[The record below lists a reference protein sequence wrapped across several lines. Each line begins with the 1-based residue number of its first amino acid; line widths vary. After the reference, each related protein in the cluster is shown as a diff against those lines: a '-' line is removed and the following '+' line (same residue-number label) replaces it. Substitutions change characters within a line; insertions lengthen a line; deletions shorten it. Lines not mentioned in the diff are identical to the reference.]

1 MKQPNHSSGSS
12 DVVDNVAIGQLF
24 EIVKSLAVNIA
35 ELTSKVAFLVSQPSE
50 IQSHTNNETQAN
62 RGSEY
67 IRRDELFLELKEF
80 EERKKRTKS
89 IIIKGTKARNIQ
101 QFRPIFD
108 DICQYLIGSPPVFDD
123 IVCVS
128 ETNSIFRVKLQ
139 DMDSKYA
146 IISNAK
152 NLNRNDNFKQ
162 VYISRDLTYIQRQEL
177 AVRRAA
183 LRAGSS
189 GTPASGANSAPIL
202 RPTESISIS
211 QGESVNVTATA
222 NTGTGLALQ
231 LARDGLGTASSVPND
246 DIPVSNFA
254 VPTGSG
260 LNVSV
265 PTAIIQV
272 NHDSIEPTD
281 TTGQVSTRMTRNSS
295 TLGRQAT
302 QGSSGNFC

>member
-177 AVRRAA
+177 AVRRA
-183 LRAGSS
+183 GSN

-202 RPTESISIS
+202 RPTESTSVS
-211 QGESVNVTATA
+211 QGESVEVTATA
-222 NTGTGLALQ
+222 NTGTCLPLQFAGAGL
-231 LARDGLGTASSVPND
+231 DTASYVLND

-254 VPTGSG
+254 VPIGSG
-260 LNVSV
+260 LNVSA
-265 PTAIIQV
+265 PTANI
-272 NHDSIEPTD
+272 
-281 TTGQVSTRMTRNSS
+281 
-295 TLGRQAT
+295 
-302 QGSSGNFC
+302 